1 MRKKGRY
8 PEINIYQNNNPWIS
22 TSQRVRNGSNRSNF
36 LKEKFGYRLTDEEAA
51 RIGTNEVSLNVIDEI
66 AKGLYEFLIND
77 VKLHG
82 YYAESMKNNFIN
94 GTVIGFRISATLTA
108 EYLTVWADLFRVLK
122 TEDLI
127 KLRKKFKSYKKSN
140 AIDFI
145 IFRKALDI
153 EIKKRQSGNQK
164 IG

>member
-1 MRKKGRY
+1 
-8 PEINIYQNNNPWIS
+8 
-22 TSQRVRNGSNRSNF
+22 
-36 LKEKFGYRLTDEEAA
+36 
-51 RIGTNEVSLNVIDEI
+51 
-66 AKGLYEFLIND
+66 
-77 VKLHG
+77 
-82 YYAESMKNNFIN
+82 MKNNFIN
-94 GTVIGFRISATLTA
+94 GTVIGCRISATLTA